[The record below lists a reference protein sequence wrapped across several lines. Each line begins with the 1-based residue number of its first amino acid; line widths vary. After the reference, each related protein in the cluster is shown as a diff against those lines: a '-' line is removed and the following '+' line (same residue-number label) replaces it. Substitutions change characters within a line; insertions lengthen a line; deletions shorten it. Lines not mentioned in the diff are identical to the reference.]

1 MSIATA
7 KLPVERRDASNSSN
21 EPRPHEINPKERK
34 TRVQPTVRRKAPGN
48 QKPKRPKAGPTRRV
62 AQKVREPHQVARQL
76 ESTDEPLD
84 GGLQLTVAHAFILFG
99 YLVGIALFLIFGLD
113 LLMGVPFDRGSVSY
127 GGANVVGGLTLIYLS
142 YNCQRDLK

>member
-7 KLPVERRDASNSSN
+7 KLPIERRDASNSSN
-21 EPRPHEINPKERK
+21 EPRPHEIKPKERN
-34 TRVQPTVRRKAPGN
+34 TRVQPTLKRKATGN
-48 QKPKRPKAGPTRRV
+48 QKPKRPKAGSTMRV
-62 AQKVREPHQVARQL
+62 AQTVREPHQDARQL
-76 ESTDEPLD
+76 ETTDEPLD
-84 GGLQLTVAHAFILFG
+84 GLQFTVAHAFILFG

-127 GGANVVGGLTLIYLS
+127 GIANVVGGLTLIYLS